1 MEIPVSF
8 YIYMSFIQSCMHYS
22 SSGSTH
28 IRPVTLLF
36 LQEWPNNYVDIRLC
50 FSYLRMQEL
59 CSCIPEDL
67 GNPDLRVK
75 AVSDLVMNP
84 TAFSSLLFGRVKTAG
99 KSLSITAL
107 LIQLSV
113 FDRGGL
119 PLSAARHLM
128 CMNVHVW
135 LEKKVCVCLLI
146 SACLWFD
153 ASDLIDRNSRS
164 AAASFIKSAEWVA
177 RPPWVLMQGQTAAS
191 KEINKNQWWDQ
202 C

>member
-1 MEIPVSF
+1 
-8 YIYMSFIQSCMHYS
+8 
-22 SSGSTH
+22 
-28 IRPVTLLF
+28 
-36 LQEWPNNYVDIRLC
+36 
-50 FSYLRMQEL
+50 MQEL

-84 TAFSSLLFGRVKTAG
+84 TAFFLHCCLGGLKQQG
-99 KSLSITAL
+99 KSLSITGV

-135 LEKKVCVCLLI
+135 LEKKVCVC
-146 SACLWFD
+146 
-153 ASDLIDRNSRS
+153 
-164 AAASFIKSAEWVA
+164 VY
-177 RPPWVLMQGQTAAS
+177 
-191 KEINKNQWWDQ
+191 
-202 C
+202 